1 MEDWRVY
8 SKKADFNQI
17 GARFSIDPVV
27 ARIIRNR
34 DVVGDDN
41 INKYLNGTMKDLYS
55 PHLMKDM
62 DLGVELVNKAINA
75 GDKIRIIGDYD
86 IDGICSIYILYKGLT
101 KCGANVDYEVPDRI
115 IDGYGINESLIDKAY
130 KDGIK
135 VIITCDNG
143 IAAIPQIEYAKKL
156 GMTVIVTDHHDVQY
170 VEENGKK
177 KYIIPNADAVINP
190 KQEDCKYPFD
200 KLCGA
205 VVAYKFVLALFE
217 QREID
222 IINAEEFI
230 QFAAIATI
238 GDIVDLQDE
247 NRILVKEGLKRIKNT
262 ENQGLLALI
271 RLNELSAERI
281 SAYHIGFIIGPCL
294 NASGRLDS
302 AKRAI
307 SLFLTEDRE
316 IAEKYA
322 GELKALNDERKN
334 LTLKA
339 TEDAI
344 RMINETSLSNDK
356 VLVVY
361 LPDCHESIAGIVAG
375 RIKEQFYKPAIV
387 LTKGSEGLKGSARSI
402 EGYNVFEK
410 LLEVKE
416 LLTKFGGHPMAAGLS
431 LKEENL
437 EPLRRELNNRH
448 DLKDEIFVKKIWI
461 DAAMPVDYV
470 SFKLIKD
477 LECLAPFG
485 KANEKPVFADR
496 ELTIRQVQSIG
507 KNNNFTKLYLE
518 NKRGFKID
526 AVGFFD
532 ATELKGAYTNKKKIS
547 CTYYPEINEFRG
559 NEKLQINIIG
569 YKIENQEE

>member
-62 DLGVELVNKAINA
+62 DLGVELANKAINA

-86 IDGICSIYILYKGLT
+86 IDGICAIYILYKGLT

-170 VEENGKK
+170 VEENGEK

-375 RIKEQFYKPAIV
+375 RIKEQYYKPAIV

-402 EGYNVFEK
+402 EGYNIFEK

-437 EPLRRELNNRH
+437 ESLRRELNNRL
-448 DLKDEIFVKKIWI
+448 DLKDETFVKKIWI

-485 KANEKPVFADR
+485 KANEKPVFADK

-532 ATELKGAYTNKKKIS
+532 ATELKEAYANKKKIS

-559 NEKLQINIIG
+559 NEKLQINITG